1 MSQSHFNRLLSQKQI
16 TSGVVNSTRGFQR
29 KIIATAISLAVG
41 ASAVSINTYADEAA
55 DKQKQAAKDKAV
67 KLDTVIVTSRNRA
80 EAAQNVPL
88 PVRVIG
94 GERLDRDDI
103 KSVWDLPSVA
113 PNLQLNNPGE
123 NARKVSPGIRGLG
136 RGGAN
141 DSMEQ
146 SVGTIVDGVTL
157 YYSGQAWADYVDL
170 DRIEVLYGPQ
180 GTLVGKNTSLGA
192 IKIATKAPSFKPS
205 SSVEITT
212 GQLNTLQAKV
222 STTGPLI
229 DGLWAYRGTF
239 LVDRKDGLY
248 DNTYLNFGKSRET
261 WRENDKK
268 AGRIQF
274 LFTPNEDLTG
284 RFIFDKLRS
293 DERTNT
299 GNKLVSNGPDTW
311 ADGTLRTKTPPIV
324 KDTGFT
330 VNNASTFEDF
340 GYLGKF
346 AERAVW
352 FHNTDGTVYQPPV
365 GTTNIENSEA
375 RPQITNQHGA
385 SAQFDW
391 HVKDHTLTSITAY
404 RYQDFD
410 IKNGGQFGKFYVSNS
425 GQQLWNDQFSQ
436 ELRIASDADAKSL
449 FDYQAGLYYL
459 NAEVYSDDPSYY
471 GADAGAWFAKA
482 SQFKTLLANT
492 TPGLRAAGHELLRAS
507 LDGVYQS
514 SVTDATVNSL
524 ALYAQADFHINEK
537 ATVSV
542 GIRDTNETKKN
553 KISTQLDR
561 EGENLKDLQ
570 TRYGATDDQYKAAVA
585 VRSGQVP
592 IAPFGFVEGNDI
604 DDNLIAWNISP
615 SYKLSDDVNLYAS
628 AGQGVK
634 SGFIYFTQYVAPN
647 DPTFETDVKPEK
659 TLDYEIGIKSLLL
672 NRTLQLNVNLYD
684 TQVTDYQASWTRTD
698 PRNDGAFITAWGNAP
713 KVEAKGIELES
724 NYKFNAE
731 WDFNLAAAYNQATY
745 ESEWLVLKPE
755 VVAKGNRSDFID
767 RNGEQIANIPK
778 VAINYGVNYQTPL
791 AGYLAR
797 VTLQNAYK
805 SGAYFNDN
813 HAAFTYQ
820 NAYTLSNI
828 SFALG
833 SLNKKWEAQLNIR
846 NLFDKEYA
854 IRRTTFTST
863 AGQTVE
869 IGAPRYTTLT
879 FKYNL

>member
-1 MSQSHFNRLLSQKQI
+1 MSIFRSNNLLNFAQLFSQQTSYPFTRKLI
-16 TSGVVNSTRGFQR
+16 T
-29 KIIATAISLAVG
+29 TAISFAVASSLASLN
-41 ASAVSINTYADEAA
+41 AYAAE
-55 DKQKQAAKDKAV
+55 KNEQELQKEKENAV
-67 KLDTVIVTSRNRA
+67 KLERVLVTSRNRA
-80 EAAQNVPL
+80 EAAQDVPL

-103 KSVWDLPSVA
+103 KSVWDLPSIA

-192 IKIATKAPSFKPS
+192 IKIATKLPSFKPG
-205 SSVEITT
+205 SSVEITA
-212 GQLNTLQAKV
+212 GELNTLQGKF

-229 DGLWAYRGTF
+229 EDLLAYRGTF

-261 WRENDKK
+261 WREANKI

-274 LFTPNEDLTG
+274 LLTPNEDFTG

-299 GNKLVSNGPDTW
+299 GTVLVSNGPETW
-311 ADGTLRTKTPPIV
+311 ADGTLRTKTPPIT
-324 KDTGFT
+324 DNTGYT
-330 VNNASTFEDF
+330 ASGNFATY

-346 AERAVW
+346 AERAAW
-352 FHNTDGTVYQPPV
+352 FHNADGTVYQPPV

-375 RPQITNQHGA
+375 RPQITNQYGA

-391 HVKDHTLTSITAY
+391 NVKNHTLTSITAY

-410 IKNGGQFGKFYVSNS
+410 IKNGGQFGQFYVSNS

-436 ELRIASDADAKSL
+436 ELRIASDTAPDKF
-449 FDYQAGLYYL
+449 FDYQAGIYYL

-471 GADAGAWFAKA
+471 GADAGAWFARA
-482 SQFKTLLANT
+482 AQFRTLIANT
-492 TPGLRAAGHELLRAS
+492 NPSLRAAGRELLRAS
-507 LDGVYQS
+507 LNNVYQS

-524 ALYAQADFHINEK
+524 AVYAQADFHFTEK
-537 ATVSV
+537 LNVSV
-542 GIRDTNETKKN
+542 GVRSTDETKKN

-561 EGENLKDLQ
+561 PGENLESLGAQ
-570 TRYGATDDQYKAAVA
+570 YGATSAQISAAQA
-585 VRSGQVP
+585 VRASQVP
-592 IAPFGFVEGNDI
+592 TAPFDFVAGKDI

-615 SYKLSDDVNLYAS
+615 SYKLTDDFNIYAS
-628 AGQGVK
+628 VGKGVK
-634 SGFIYFTQYVAPN
+634 SGFIYFTQYVAPT
-647 DPTFETDVKPEK
+647 DPTFETDIKPEE
-659 TLDYEIGIKSLLL
+659 TLDYELGFKSLLL
-672 NRTLQLNVNLYD
+672 DRTLQLNVNIYD
-684 TQVTDYQASWTRTD
+684 TKVTDYQASWTRTN
-698 PRNDGAFITAWGNAP
+698 PRDEGTFITAWGNAP

-724 NYKFNAE
+724 NYRLTKE
-731 WDFNLAAAYNQATY
+731 LDFNLGAAYNEATY

-755 VVAKGNRSDFID
+755 VVANNTRNDFID
-767 RNGEQIANIPK
+767 RNGEQIANVPK
-778 VAINYGVNYQTPL
+778 VVVNVGLNYQTPI
-791 AGYLAR
+791 AGYLGR
-797 VTLQNAYK
+797 ITLQNTYK
-805 SGAYFNDN
+805 SGSYFNDN
-813 HAAFTYQ
+813 HAQFTYQ
-820 NAYTLSNI
+820 DAYTITNVGV
-828 SFALG
+828 ALG

-846 NLFDKEYA
+846 NLFDTEYA

-863 AGQTVE
+863 AGQTIEVGE
-869 IGAPRYTTLT
+869 PRYASVTL
-879 FKYNL
+879 KYNL

>member
-1 MSQSHFNRLLSQKQI
+1 MSIFRS
-16 TSGVVNSTRGFQR
+16 NSLAYSSRTVSIANPFTR
-29 KIIATAISLAVG
+29 KLIATAVSLVVG
-41 ASAVSINTYADEAA
+41 TTLVSLNAFAA
-55 DKQKQAAKDKAV
+55 EKTEQESQKEKENAV
-67 KLDTVIVTSRNRA
+67 KLEKVVVTSRNRA
-80 EAAQNVPL
+80 EAAQDVPL

-94 GERLDRDDI
+94 GERLDRDDV
-103 KSVWDLPSVA
+103 KSVWDLPSIA

-192 IKIATKAPSFKPS
+192 IKIATKLPSFKPS
-205 SSVEITT
+205 SSVEITA
-212 GQLNTLQAKV
+212 GELNTLQAKV

-229 DGLWAYRGTF
+229 DDLLAYRGTF
-239 LVDRKDGLY
+239 LVDRRDGLY

-261 WRENDKK
+261 WRESNKI

-274 LFTPNEDLTG
+274 LLTPNEDFTG

-299 GNKLVSNGPDTW
+299 GSVLVSNGPETW
-311 ADGTLRTKTPPIV
+311 ADGTARAKTPPI
-324 KDTGFT
+324 DGTGYT
-330 VNNASTFEDF
+330 ATGSYADY

-346 AERAVW
+346 AERSAW
-352 FHNTDGTVYQPPV
+352 FHNSDGTVYQPPV
-365 GTTNIENSEA
+365 GTTDIENSEA
-375 RPQITNQHGA
+375 RPQITNQYGA

-391 HVKDHTLTSITAY
+391 SVANHTITSITAY

-410 IKNGGQFGKFYVSNS
+410 IKNGGQFGQFYVSNS

-436 ELRIASDADAKSL
+436 ELRIASDTEPGKF

-471 GADAGAWFAKA
+471 GADAGAWFAK
-482 SQFKTLLANT
+482 SKQFKDLLAV
-492 TPGLRAAGHELLRAS
+492 PKEQRAAGRELLRAS
-507 LDGVYQS
+507 LDKVYQS
-514 SVTDATVNSL
+514 SVTDATADSL
-524 ALYAQADFHINEK
+524 AVYAQADFHFTEK
-537 ATVSV
+537 ATLSV
-542 GIRDTNETKKN
+542 GVRDTDETKKN
-553 KISTQLDR
+553 KIATQLDR
-561 EGENLKDLQ
+561 QGENLDVLGEQ
-570 TRYGATDDQYKAAVA
+570 YGATAGQIAAAKA

-592 IAPFGFVEGNDI
+592 IEPFSFVEGNDI

-615 SYKLSDDVNLYAS
+615 SYKLTDDFNIYAS
-628 AGQGVK
+628 VGKGVK
-634 SGFIYFTQYVAPN
+634 SGFIYFNQYVAPT
-647 DPTFETDVKPEK
+647 DPTFETDVKAEE
-659 TLDYEIGIKSLLL
+659 TLDYELGFKSLLL
-672 NRTLQLNVNLYD
+672 NRSLQLNVNLYD
-684 TQVTDYQASWTRTD
+684 TKVTDYQASWTRTD
-698 PRNDGAFITAWGNAP
+698 PRNDGAFVTAWGNAP

-724 NYKFNAE
+724 NYRLTKE
-731 WDFNLAAAYNQATY
+731 LDFNLGAAYNEATY

-755 VVAKGNRSDFID
+755 VVANNNRNDFID
-767 RNGEQIANIPK
+767 RNGKQIANVPK
-778 VAINYGVNYQTPL
+778 VVVNYGLNYQTPV
-791 AGYLAR
+791 AGYLGR
-797 VTLQNAYK
+797 ITLQNTYK
-805 SGAYFNDN
+805 SGSYFNDN
-813 HAAFTYQ
+813 QSEFTYQ
-820 NAYTLSNI
+820 KAYTVSNL

-846 NLFDKEYA
+846 NVFDTEYA

-863 AGQTVE
+863 AGQTIE
-869 IGAPRYTTLT
+869 IGAPRYTSLTL
-879 FKYNL
+879 KYNL

>member
-1 MSQSHFNRLLSQKQI
+1 MSISRSSRLLAVEQ
-16 TSGVVNSTRGFQR
+16 TSANAATTAQPFKR
-29 KIIATAISLAVG
+29 KFIAAAVSFVIG
-41 ASAVSINTYADEAA
+41 ASLVSINVHAAEAA
-55 DKQKQAAKDKAV
+55 EKDKQKEKDKAV
-67 KLDTVIVTSRNRA
+67 KLETVVVTSRNRA
-80 EAAQNVPL
+80 EAAQDVPL

-94 GERLDRDDI
+94 GERLDREDI

-192 IKIATKAPSFKPS
+192 IKIATKAPSFKPG
-205 SSVEITT
+205 SSVEITA
-212 GQLNTLQAKV
+212 GDLNTLQGKF

-229 DGLWAYRGTF
+229 DDLLAYRGTF

-261 WRENDKK
+261 WRESSKQ
-268 AGRIQF
+268 AARIQF
-274 LFTPNEDLTG
+274 LLTPNEDFTG

-299 GNKLVSNGPDTW
+299 GNELVSNGPLTW
-311 ADGTLRTKTPPIV
+311 ADGTARPKTNPIIEN
-324 KDTGFT
+324 TGFT
-330 VNNASTFEDF
+330 INPTGSYETV

-346 AERAVW
+346 AERAAW
-352 FHNTDGTVYQPPV
+352 FHNDDGTVYQPPV
-365 GTTNIENSEA
+365 GTTDIENSEA

-391 HVKDHTLTSITAY
+391 NLAGHTLTSITAY

-436 ELRIASDADAKSL
+436 ELRIASDATPGKF

-459 NAEVYSDDPSYY
+459 EAEVYSDDPSYY

-482 SQFKTLLANT
+482 AQFKTLVAG
-492 TPGLRAAGHELLRAS
+492 TPAERAAGRQLLRSS
-507 LDGVYQS
+507 LDGIYQS

-524 ALYAQADFHINEK
+524 AAYAQADFHFTDK

-542 GIRDTNETKKN
+542 GVRDTNETKKN

-561 EGENLKDLQ
+561 PGENLDTLGS
-570 TRYGATDDQYKAAVA
+570 TYGATAAQIA
-585 VRSGQVP
+585 AAKTVRNGQVP
-592 IAPFGFVEGNDI
+592 VAPFDFVKGNDI
-604 DDNLIAWNISP
+604 DDNLVAWNISP
-615 SYKLSDDVNLYAS
+615 SYKINDDINVYAS
-628 AGQGVK
+628 VGKGVK
-634 SGFIYFTQYVAPN
+634 SGFIYFTQYVAPT

-659 TLDYEIGIKSLLL
+659 TLDYELGIKSLLL

-684 TQVTDYQASWTRTD
+684 TKVTDYQASWTRTN
-698 PRNDGAFITAWGNAP
+698 PREEGTFITAWGNAP

-724 NYKFNAE
+724 NYRFSKE
-731 WDFNLAAAYNQATY
+731 LDFNLGAAYNEATY
-745 ESEWLVLKPE
+745 EAEWLVQVPE
-755 VVAKGNRSDFID
+755 IATAKYVD
-767 RNGEQIANIPK
+767 RNGAQIANVPK
-778 VAINYGVNYQTPL
+778 VVINYGLNYQTPV
-791 AGYLAR
+791 AGYLGR
-797 VTLQNAYK
+797 ITLQNTYK
-805 SGAYFNDN
+805 SGSYFSDN
-813 HAAFTYQ
+813 HAEFTYQ
-820 NAYTLSNI
+820 DAYNITNLSL
-828 SFALG
+828 ALG

-846 NLFDKEYA
+846 NIFDTEYA
-854 IRRTTFTST
+854 IRRSTYTST
-863 AGQTVE
+863 AGQSIE
-869 IGAPRYTTLT
+869 IGAPRYTSVTL
-879 FKYNL
+879 KYNL